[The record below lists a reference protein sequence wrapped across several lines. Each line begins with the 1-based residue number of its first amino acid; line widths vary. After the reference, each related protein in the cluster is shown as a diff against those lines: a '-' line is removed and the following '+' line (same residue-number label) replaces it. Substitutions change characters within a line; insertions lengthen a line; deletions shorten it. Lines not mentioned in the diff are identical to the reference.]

1 MVTFKKQKSYLRL
14 SVMSATLL
22 SNSPA
27 KTTTTPQTKEI
38 WQNVNYKIEVVIIGG
53 GH

>member
-1 MVTFKKQKSYLRL
+1 MVTFKKQKLYLRL

-22 SNSPA
+22 SNGLA
-27 KTTTTPQTKEI
+27 KATTTPQTKKI
-38 WQNVNYKIEVVIIGG
+38 WQNVNYKIEVVVIWG